1 MSNKTF
7 FNAKYTVS
15 LLAVVLFAIAFVTA
29 GCSSSNNEEEAE
41 VTEETVEVEV
51 QETPAPETTEAE
63 ASPAPDGTV
72 RPGPPQEVIDACVG
86 LNEGDDCT
94 ITLTNGTMTGTC
106 KALRTGDLGCMPKPR
121 PGKGV
126 QRPSNMPPPGHF
138 EKPADRNGGQ

>member
-7 FNAKYTVS
+7 LNAKYTVS
-15 LLAVVLFAIAFVTA
+15 LFAVVLFAIAFVTA
-29 GCSSSNNEEEAE
+29 GCSSSNKEEEAE

-51 QETPAPETTEAE
+51 PETPAPEAKEAE
-63 ASPAPDGTV
+63 PSPTPAGTV
-72 RPGPPQEVIDACVG
+72 NSGPPQEVIDACVG

-94 ITLTNGTMTGTC
+94 ITLSSGSIAGTC
-106 KALRTGDLGCMPKPR
+106 KALRTGGLGCMPTPR

-138 EKPADRNGGQ
+138 EKPSDRNGGQ